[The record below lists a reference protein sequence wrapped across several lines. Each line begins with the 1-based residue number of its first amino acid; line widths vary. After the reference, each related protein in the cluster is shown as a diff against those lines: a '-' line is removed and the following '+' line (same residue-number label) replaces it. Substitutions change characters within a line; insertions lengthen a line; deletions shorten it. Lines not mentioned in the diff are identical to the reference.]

1 MIQEA
6 WQQKWEITTYT
17 TNSTWSFCDIKC
29 WFHHMYH
36 PDDLWL
42 IPSFGDSMMRV
53 MNGMHAD
60 CRPCS
65 ILRCL
70 INPNWRFL
78 RLRWAEAIAD
88 SQSRFMWTLGT
99 FKSVYPRKIHTIQ
112 YDFFRAL
119 ILRAIRDNYMS
130 GRQVWRCVM
139 HMRDVSA
146 RLGHQVL
153 QGLVTVGRYDGTDL
167 GGVGFSRG

>member
-88 SQSRFMWTLGT
+88 SQSRFMWTLRT
-99 FKSVYPRKIHTIQ
+99 FKRVYPRKNPHYSIR
-112 YDFFRAL
+112 FFPR
-119 ILRAIRDNYMS
+119 IDPKSYP
-130 GRQVWRCVM
+130 RQLDVRPPGWRCVM

-146 RLGHQVL
+146 RLGHHVL